1 MTEEEFLNQIEP
13 LPEHDS
19 YYYANADWSLGAE
32 ATCRAYIVF
41 KNIDDIFLFRDRFD
55 GYVFVDNRGN
65 EYPAIVEFAPYQN
78 FTRYRARN
86 VDNKVN
92 TIEDELMYQQFLK
105 QLEEE
110 RAAAKNTECKIEFT
124 LDRKK
129 EEVLST
135 PLLEYIASK
144 REKRLEEN
152 RRRGKDKKHSHDLH
166 EQNNKGNWIQ
176 SSSGGG
182 GSGQGTTTGSGTSDK
197 NHAERKENADGGG
210 RKYNED
216 DKINNNTNNGKSKG
230 GGNNSAGRCDRTR
243 RRSDDYKKRAFERND
258 QMEKKNDKRDRRQN
272 RRDRNHNKNS
282 QGRSSNNN
290 SNNTNENSAGQTR
303 KDNGSEINHPKS
315 TQPKEILKKSTGDE
329 ESLTDSVR
337 TFIFQAAQ
345 NIQPKGEETTM
356 NSNSSST
363 DNQAKRGGRK
373 NNTNEMHCKVT
384 QIGLNEAYSER
395 SKGNE
400 NNATREE
407 KREERRIRNKVIFL
421 KL

>member
-19 YYYANADWSLGAE
+19 YYYANADWSLGTE
-32 ATCRAYIVF
+32 ATCRAYIIF
-41 KNIDDIFLFRDRFD
+41 KNTDDIYLFRDRFD

-78 FTRYRARN
+78 FIRYRSRN

-92 TIEDELMYQQFLK
+92 TIEDEPIYQQFLK

-110 RAAAKNTECKIEFT
+110 RAAVKNAECKIEFT

-129 EEVLST
+129 EEVIST

-152 RRRGKDKKHSHDLH
+152 RRRGKDKKHSHDSH
-166 EQNNKGNWIQ
+166 DQNNKGNWTQ

-182 GSGQGTTTGSGTSDK
+182 QGPTSGSGTSEK
-197 NHAERKENADGGG
+197 NHTERKENTDGGG
-210 RKYNED
+210 RKYNDD
-216 DKINNNTNNGKSKG
+216 DKVINNSNNGRTKNNGS
-230 GGNNSAGRCDRTR
+230 NNSNRADRSR
-243 RRSDDYKKRAFERND
+243 RRSDEYKRRTFERNE

-272 RRDRNHNKNS
+272 RRDRNQNKNS

-290 SNNTNENSAGQTR
+290 NTIENTGTQMKKDDTSAITLM
-303 KDNGSEINHPKS
+303 KS
-315 TQPKEILKKSTGDE
+315 TQPKEILKKSTIDG
-329 ESLTDSVR
+329 ESLNDSVR

-345 NIQPKGEETTM
+345 NFQPKGEENTTNLNPSVDNQVKRSGKKNNINEMTGKMSQFSLNDNDLEKSKM
-356 NSNSSST
+356 NNESNS
-363 DNQAKRGGRK
+363 
-373 NNTNEMHCKVT
+373 
-384 QIGLNEAYSER
+384 
-395 SKGNE
+395 
-400 NNATREE
+400 TREE
-407 KREERRIRNKVIFL
+407 KREERRIRNKVVKAL
-421 KL
+421 